1 MTEAAAAAAPEGAAL
16 ETRPDAGAV
25 SPPPAP
31 GGTSEG
37 PPPFLPA
44 KFWDAEAKAPKVE
57 ELANSYRDLERLIG
71 TRVSDL
77 GIEARRKLAEALPD
91 SIKGTWADEFKASLV
106 QDEEFLKPLREQWE
120 AGLPKPPEQ
129 YQAPETIDTEHPA
142 FGKAAEWAKARG
154 LPQDAFEEMLGMA
167 AELMAPYEGEVTY
180 EAIKEKIPD
189 VEARAPLVANRVRT
203 VLQQNPAQADAL
215 LRACTTADA
224 FLALERLTRGEQPI
238 PQPGGVAPEPALTEE
253 KLKHMV
259 KDERYLKRDPD
270 FVRQVTEGFKKLY
283 SDRIS
288 F

>member
-1 MTEAAAAAAPEGAAL
+1 MFMTETAAAAAPEGAAAL
-16 ETRPDAGAV
+16 ETRSDAGAG
-25 SPPPAP
+25 SPPAP
-31 GGTSEG
+31 GGTIER
-37 PPPFLPA
+37 PDYIPA
-44 KFWDAEAKAPKVE
+44 KFWDGEAKAPKIE
-57 ELANSYRDLERLIG
+57 ELGKSYSDLERLIG

-203 VLQQNPAQADAL
+203 LLGPQADAL
-215 LRACTTADA
+215 LRSCTTADA
-224 FLALERLTRGEQPI
+224 FLALEKLTRGEQPI
-238 PQPGGVAPEPALTEE
+238 PQPGGGIAAEPALTEE

-259 KDERYLKRDPD
+259 KDERYLKRDPE